1 MWQKIWQKKGENQ
14 QAQNENGRFSLKEL
28 LSING
33 YDTSGNALNEQGF
46 VAHAHYVGK
55 LCNLQNGS
63 SSLLEIGCGAGVY
76 LKLYDEFNK
85 NLNISALDYSQSLI
99 DVAQKVI
106 PRGTFCCAEAAKVG
120 QTFAGKS
127 FDCIICCGVVI
138 YFPNKEYAFDVMQQ
152 AYHLLKKGGNLA
164 FLDLNDSATKDIY
177 HQQRRGNLSVE
188 EYQNK
193 YKNLDHLFLDRQEVF
208 DFFNQLGF
216 EKIIVEDQHI
226 EGYINNPCR
235 FNVFAIGKK

>member
-1 MWQKIWQKKGENQ
+1 MWKDIWQKKGKNCQ
-14 QAQNENGRFSLKEL
+14 VDANIGVVEL
-28 LSING
+28 LTING
-33 YDTSGNALNEQGF
+33 YDTSGDSLIESAWLDY
-46 VAHAHYVGK
+46 AHYVGN
-55 LCNLQNGS
+55 LCQIEKGAKS
-63 SSLLEIGCGAGVY
+63 VLEIGCGGGIY
-76 LKLYDEFNK
+76 LKIYAESNK
-85 NLNISALDYSQSLI
+85 DLNIFGLDYSQSLI

-106 PRGTFCCAEAAKVG
+106 PRGTFYCAEAAKVG

-177 HQQRRGNLSVE
+177 HQQRRGNLSLE

-193 YKNLDHLFLDRQEVF
+193 YKDLDHLFLSRQEVF
-208 DFFNQLGF
+208 EFFNQLGF